1 MKNQKNPS
9 RHYSKEANLILL
21 RLKAIWL
28 LLTKRNFMLFILA
41 PESKLIFQKIISKEI
56 RRTDYD
62 YRIENQILTNSI
74 LEKIIE
80 RKTERIKQIAD
91 EQSKGK

>member
-9 RHYSKEANLILL
+9 EFYSKEPNPFLL
-21 RLKAIWL
+21 RLKAIWF

-41 PESKLIFQKIISKEI
+41 PESKLIFEKIRSKEI
-56 RRTDYD
+56 RRTDFD

-74 LEKIIE
+74 LD
-80 RKTERIKQIAD
+80 RKNERIKQIAD
-91 EQSKGK
+91 EQSKGKI